1 MKHRGTVLSLIGLA
15 LTFAV
20 TAASAQTYTV
30 LHTYPV
36 GSGAYCR
43 ASVSENSPFFTR
55 GDSPSVN
62 FATASSP

>member
-36 GSGAYCR
+36 GSGAYSGITFPQVHVAR
-43 ASVSENSPFFTR
+43 PRRQPVRQRLE
-55 GDSPSVN
+55 
-62 FATASSP
+62 